1 MLQNL
6 KPFNGR
12 IKSSIFYEE
21 LIRLYLSE
29 ELRILIASG
38 ATGGTSKGSIGKYF
52 HLKDF
57 GEALTRFDIDYQL
70 VRETDYV
77 VGFPTKQIG
86 KLISSKRKF
95 KKLIESFKP
104 DAVLVDRQSNFGL
117 EVIKAGI
124 PLFVILRGH
133 HWSELEFAK
142 ETIYKDLLMRKIVDL
157 RGQIAEK
164 VFAGATAILPVA
176 DYLTNIIKEHHPQ
189 QSVEVYVEG
198 VNSTRWYKQKGMQ
211 LKHPCVG
218 LLQDANWWRKTREML
233 TLEKVIEKMP
243 EVNFYWVGDGQYKD
257 KILPVLEK
265 FENFHWLGPLQ
276 YPDKVREYLTEI
288 DVYALITGMD
298 LASLSL
304 KEAQLMGKPVVAT
317 NVGGNPEMMM
327 DGKTGFLVKEGDVDD
342 LFEKLSSL
350 LKNKE
355 MSLEKGSNGTKFIE
369 ENFSMDASAKN
380 FIRILDTYIKN

>member
-1 MLQNL
+1 M
-6 KPFNGR
+6 
-12 IKSSIFYEE
+12 
-21 LIRLYLSE
+21 SE

-104 DAVLVDRQSNFGL
+104 DAVLVDKQSNFGL

-142 ETIYKDLLMRKIVDL
+142 ETIYKDPLMRKIVDL
-157 RGQIAEK
+157 RGQIAGK
-164 VFAGATAILPVA
+164 VFGGATAILPVA

-243 EVNFYWVGDGQYKD
+243 EINFYWVGDGQYKD

-327 DGKTGFLVKEGDVDD
+327 DGKTGFLVKEGDIDD

-369 ENFSMDASAKN
+369 EKFSMDASAKN
-380 FIRILDTYIKN
+380 FIRILDIYVKK